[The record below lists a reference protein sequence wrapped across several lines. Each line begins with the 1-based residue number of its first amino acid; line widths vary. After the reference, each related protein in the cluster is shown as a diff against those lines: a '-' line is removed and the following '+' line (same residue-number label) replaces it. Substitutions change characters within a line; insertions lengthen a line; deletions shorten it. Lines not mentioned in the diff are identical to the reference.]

1 MSLFTAST
9 YYIETMVPTIMLGSY
24 TILITRC
31 MIPITLADTYMA
43 CIGLFPVY
51 KRTKSLYYTYPNR
64 SAFGIGYI

>member
-1 MSLFTAST
+1 
-9 YYIETMVPTIMLGSY
+9 
-24 TILITRC
+24 